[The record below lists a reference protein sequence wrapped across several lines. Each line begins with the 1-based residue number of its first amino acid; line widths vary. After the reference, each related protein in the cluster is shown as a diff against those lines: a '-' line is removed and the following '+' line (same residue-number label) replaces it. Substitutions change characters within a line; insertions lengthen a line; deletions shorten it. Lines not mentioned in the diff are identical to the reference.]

1 MSWLRLSGKGRS
13 SRSYYSRLPAKV
25 DLASP
30 VLRRCLDLC
39 LLIGAILFF
48 PCIVLLLIVLFGTM
62 FVFTSVTMFKDAMLP
77 LMGESVKAMV
87 IERNVTKG
95 GDSGDSYEIVYGYKL
110 NEHGRQV
117 DGVWSESVYSQT
129 FERLAINEPVSVRC
143 LNAFSGFFPET
154 NRDFITWKT
163 VGLRDPPRFCK
174 IENGIFGFLGRFSL
188 YGVMLIFSAPITLLV
203 FSGMLVGASRIT
215 TKLFRSISK
224 LFAQKSQ

>member
-13 SRSYYSRLPAKV
+13 SRPYYNRLPAKV
-25 DLASP
+25 DLANP

-39 LLIGAILFF
+39 RLIGAILLCL
-48 PCIVLLLIVLFGTM
+48 CIVLPLIVLFGAT
-62 FVFTSVTMFKDAMLP
+62 FIFASVTMFKDAMLP
-77 LMGESVKAMV
+77 LTGESVKAMV

-129 FERLAINEPVSVRC
+129 FERLAINEPVFVRC

-154 NRDFITWKT
+154 NSSLITLKT
-163 VGLRDPPRFCK
+163 VGLTAPPRFCK
-174 IENGIFGFLGRFSL
+174 IENGIFGFLRRFSL
-188 YGVMLIFSAPITLLV
+188 YGVELIFRP
-203 FSGMLVGASRIT
+203 
-215 TKLFRSISK
+215 
-224 LFAQKSQ
+224 